1 MSEFLNKWEL
11 KQSNGM
17 AVDINPQS
25 IADAIK
31 SEGNEFF
38 KRSGDDCS

>member
-1 MSEFLNKWEL
+1 MPEFFHIREME
-11 KQSNGM
+11 QTNGM

-31 SEGNEFF
+31 SEGNEIY
-38 KRSGDDCS
+38 KRSGDD